1 MIQTLGR
8 LCALAAAGLAVPALA
23 ADHNEAPGV
32 LADRIADLADLYTWQ
47 TDDGKIVAIITFGGV
62 GADPIGPPVALDADV
77 LYGIHIDADG
87 DNLSDSDIW
96 ARFGT
101 DDGGAWGVQV
111 QGLPGATGDVV
122 GPIDVR
128 LDAGSGLSVQAGT
141 FDDPF
146 FFDATGLGYT
156 LATGDLSFDAA
167 RDSFAGRNIN
177 ALIVEMDAATVATA
191 GDVVRIW
198 TTTAR
203 K

>member
-1 MIQTLGR
+1 MFQTLGR

-23 ADHNEAPGV
+23 ADHNEAPGA
-32 LADRIADLADLYTWQ
+32 LADRIADIADLYTWQ
-47 TDDGKIVAIITFGGV
+47 TNDGKIVAIITFGGV
-62 GADPIGPPVALDADV
+62 GAEPIAPPVMLDADV
-77 LYGIHIDADG
+77 LYGIHVDADG
-87 DNLSDSDIW
+87 DFLSDTDVW
-96 ARFGT
+96 ARFGQDST
-101 DDGGAWGVQV
+101 GAWGVQV

-122 GPIDVR
+122 GPIGTR
-128 LDAGSGLSVQAGT
+128 LDAGNGLSIQAGV

-156 LATGDLSFDAA
+156 LATGDLSFDMT

-191 GDVVRIW
+191 GDIVRIW

>member
-1 MIQTLGR
+1 MFHTLGR

-32 LADRIADLADLYTWQ
+32 LADRIADLADLYAWQ
-47 TDDGKIVAIITFGGV
+47 TSDGRIVAIITYGGV
-62 GADPIGPPVALDADV
+62 GAEPIAPPVMLDPNV

-87 DNLSDSDIW
+87 DFLSDRDIW
-96 ARFGT
+96 ARFGQDST
-101 DDGGAWGVQV
+101 GAWGVQV

-122 GPIDVR
+122 GPIDTQ
-128 LDAGSGLSVQAGT
+128 LDAGNGLSVIAGV

-156 LATGDLSFDAA
+156 LATGDLSFDAT

-177 ALIVEMDAATVATA
+177 ALVVEMDAASVATS